1 MSTAAD
7 SERDDER
14 RLTEALQLVEDA
26 QRDPRTA
33 CERAAVLLGAN
44 RKDEAACVVYRA
56 LGLARRQLGNLPG
69 AKAALRAAI
78 RLGEHGA
85 YPLSAAQART
95 SLVVI
100 LADCGNTQ
108 AALAEAALA
117 EATLSTLPDC
127 ALDLARLRV
136 NVGLVLQRIGRSADA
151 LASYGAAQQTLQ
163 DHRDARWEGLLLS
176 LRGTLLA
183 YRGDHAAARRDLHR
197 AVGLSRENGYDVV
210 HQSARHNLGFAALRA
225 GDLPEALR
233 CFDDARE
240 LAERIGKQTQSV
252 LADRADALLEAGLA
266 EEARECAEQ
275 AAQGH
280 EQAGFAFNAAEARLS
295 AANAALAAGDAT
307 AAAEYAH
314 AARVAFTRQRRPNWA
329 AWASHVELA
338 SRFAAGERGVRILRD
353 LVRNSDQLEQAGWL
367 ITPQE
372 GKLLAARTALA
383 LGRDAEAVELFG
395 QVAAA
400 RSSGP
405 ARLRVVGWEAEA
417 ALREVR
423 GDVKGAG
430 LAVHQG
436 LRVAADYAGNL
447 GATDL
452 RAGAAAMGADLA
464 VTGLRLALSGGA
476 ARQVLLRAEQWR
488 AAALRRRPVRPP
500 DDAKFAERL
509 ARLRAVI
516 AQISEDGL
524 AGKNVRGLQ
533 AERLRLEQ
541 EVKELAR
548 HAPGGEYAPEPRLHL
563 TALSARLGE
572 RALVEYVRV
581 DDALHAI
588 SLVDGTARHHELG
601 SYQKVLSEFE
611 SLRFSLVRMARRH
624 GSPALQRAAQTAYDY
639 ARAELDNA
647 LLQPLAKRIGDRP
660 LVLVPTGTLHA
671 LAWSV
676 LPSLTDR
683 QVTVSPSAR
692 SWLTAVD
699 GQAGDKHTVCERAK
713 AGTPSDTRVVADHA
727 GKSEARAARPGY
739 GRAVGARDPAT
750 AVHADGATQL
760 NPFGGQVVLAY
771 GPGLPHAEA
780 EIDDLAH
787 RYPLAKP
794 LVGADATAQAVAEAL
809 DGAQL
814 AHIAAHGRFR
824 SDNPLFSSLELADGP
839 LTVYDLEG
847 IRQAP
852 ATLVLSACDAALSGI
867 RPGDELMG
875 VASAVFALGTRT
887 LIASVAPVGDAET
900 RQLMNAFH
908 AELNDGL
915 TPALA
920 LLNAQR
926 AVPDARGFV
935 CFGAG

>member
-1 MSTAAD
+1 MRTAARTP
-7 SERDDER
+7 RDDER
-14 RLTEALQLVEDA
+14 RLGEALRLAEDA
-26 QRDPRTA
+26 QRDSRATRDRATA
-33 CERAAVLLGAN
+33 LINADRS
-44 RKDEAACVVYRA
+44 DEAACVALRA
-56 LGLARRQLGNLPG
+56 LGLARKQLGDLSG
-69 AKAALRAAI
+69 ARGALRRAV
-78 RLGEHGA
+78 RLGERSGFS
-85 YPLSAAQART
+85 LRAAQART

-100 LADCGNTQ
+100 LADAGNTQ
-108 AALAEAALA
+108 AALAEASLA
-117 EATLSTLPDC
+117 EATLANLPEG

-136 NVGLVLQRIGRSADA
+136 NLGLVLYRTGRRAEA
-151 LASYGAAQQTLQ
+151 LACYRAAERPLR
-163 DHRDARWEGLLLS
+163 DHGDARWQTVMFT

-183 YRGDHAAARRDLHR
+183 YDGDHHGADADLTIAAELARDNGFQVLHH
-197 AVGLSRENGYDVV
+197 G
-210 HQSARHNLGFAALRA
+210 ARHNLAFAASRA
-225 GDLPEALR
+225 GDLPKALQLL
-233 CFDDARE
+233 DEARE
-240 LAERIGKQTQSV
+240 LAHQLGTPIHDN

-266 EEARECAEQ
+266 EEARQCAEQ
-275 AAQGH
+275 AAEGH
-280 EQAGFAFNAAEARLS
+280 EQSGFAFNAAEARL
-295 AANAALAAGDAT
+295 AAAKAALAAADC
-307 AAAEYAH
+307 AAAATH
-314 AARVAFTRQRRPNWA
+314 AQTARAAFTKQRRPNWA
-329 AWASHVELA
+329 AWASHIELA
-338 SRFAAGERGVRILRD
+338 ARVTAGERSVRILRD
-353 LVRNSDQLEQAGWL
+353 LVRNSKQLEQAGWL

-372 GKLLAARTALA
+372 SKLLAARTALE
-383 LGRDAEAVELFG
+383 LGRQVEAVELFG

-400 RSSGP
+400 RLRGP

-417 ALREVR
+417 ALRELH
-423 GDVKGAG
+423 GDPKGAG
-430 LAVHQG
+430 RAVHQG

-452 RAGAAAMGADLA
+452 RAGAASMGADLA

-500 DDAKFAERL
+500 DDAAFAERL

-548 HAPGGEYAPEPRLHL
+548 HAPGGEYAPEPRLDL
-563 TALSARLGE
+563 PALGARLGE

-581 DDALHAI
+581 GDALHAV

-601 SYQKVLSEFE
+601 SYQNVLTEFE

-624 GSPALQRAAQTAYDY
+624 GSPALQLAAQTAYDY
-639 ARAELDNA
+639 ARAELDRA
-647 LLQPLAKRIGDRP
+647 LLRPVAKRIGDRP
-660 LVLVPTGTLHA
+660 LVLVPTGSLHA

-683 QVTVSPSAR
+683 EVTVSPSAR

-699 GQAGDKHTVCERAK
+699 GQA
-713 AGTPSDTRVVADHA
+713 ADRHA
-727 GKSEARAARPGY
+727 GIDQADAAQL
-739 GRAVGARDPAT
+739 DPA
-750 AVHADGATQL
+750 
-760 NPFGGQVVLAY
+760 GGQVVLAY

-847 IRQAP
+847 LRQAP

-908 AELNDGL
+908 AELNNGL
-915 TPALA
+915 MPALA
-920 LLNAQR
+920 LVRAQR